1 MPRTDAD
8 ITNLPSWT
16 QVQGYGDYIPR
27 AYPIRKRDMRT
38 AVKLATLVL
47 GGAACSG
54 LGDNFRQPEIR
65 LDHAVVRGVGFS
77 GGNLDLVVRVQN
89 PNNFTLQAD
98 KLQVGLDVEGSHLGD
113 ITYEDDFAV
122 TQNGE
127 TTLILPLRFGWS
139 GVGNAV
145 RAALGYGD
153 LPYTMKGQA
162 TLKLPGGARTSV
174 SFTHEGRALLT
185 RSGGSV
191 ADPSPGPS

>member
-1 MPRTDAD
+1 MRLA
-8 ITNLPSWT
+8 
-16 QVQGYGDYIPR
+16 
-27 AYPIRKRDMRT
+27 IR
-38 AVKLATLVL
+38 LAALAF
-47 GGAACSG
+47 GATACSG
-54 LGDNFRQPEIR
+54 LGANFREPEIR

-122 TQNGE
+122 TENGE

-139 GVGNAV
+139 GVGRAV

-153 LPYTMKGQA
+153 LPYKMKGQA

-174 SFTHEGRALLT
+174 SFTHEGRAPLT
-185 RSGGSV
+185 RSSGSV
-191 ADPSPGPS
+191 ATPGTGPS

>member
-1 MPRTDAD
+1 MR
-8 ITNLPSWT
+8 
-16 QVQGYGDYIPR
+16 R
-27 AYPIRKRDMRT
+27 AVP
-38 AVKLATLVL
+38 LAALAL
-47 GGAACSG
+47 GTACSG
-54 LGDNFRQPEIR
+54 LGDNFQRPEVQ
-65 LDHAVVRGVGFS
+65 LDQAIVRGVGFS

-89 PNNFTLQAD
+89 PNNFALHAD

-113 ITYEDDFAV
+113 ITYEDDFTI

-139 GVGNAV
+139 GVGRAV

-174 SFTHEGRALLT
+174 SFTREGRAPLT
-185 RSGGSV
+185 RSAGSV
-191 ADPSPGPS
+191 ASPGTGPS